1 MMSRGKSLSS
11 DLMQKGPIF
20 LKKSGFFCSYGAAA
34 FFVGGASAPTPYR

>member
-1 MMSRGKSLSS
+1 MVSERKSLSS